1 MTKKI
6 ENFSIH
12 YFLTRALFLGIG
24 FSLILK
30 FTRQDSLFSFLVGTV
45 LSLPFILMINKINKE
60 KRNQSL
66 SDYLKEMKFLGVIIR
81 ILFLIFGILLLSESL
96 VFMQLFVSS
105 FVLIKTPLFFISLP
119 MILILI
125 KLSLS
130 KKDVLFRV
138 SACLFPISLFLT
150 LISLLGLSSYASLDN
165 LKPFFVSDVLSFIQ
179 SVFYYM
185 SLSISPSVLML
196 ITTNEKNVKSYLL
209 GSFTLIAKLFLILAI
224 IGPILARLYRF
235 PEYIILKEIKLLNFI
250 EKIENIVALSWVIDV
265 FVYMA
270 TSSEFIKELLPKK
283 KKKWIHIALILVL
296 YVLAFKFLGKYYTNE
311 ILIYYFLPMVTAG
324 IFLITVPLLFFKSLK
339 K

>member
-6 ENFSIH
+6 ENFSIN

-30 FTRQDSLFSFLVGTV
+30 LTRQDSLFSFLVGTL
-45 LSLPFILMINKINKE
+45 LSVPFILMINKINKE

-66 SDYLKEMKFLGVIIR
+66 VDYLKEMKFLGGVIR
-81 ILFLIFGILLLSESL
+81 VLLLIFGMLLLSESL

-119 MILILI
+119 MVLILI
-125 KLSLS
+125 KLSFS
-130 KKDVLFRV
+130 KKETLFRV

-150 LISLLGLSSYASLDN
+150 LISLLGLSTYATFDN

-185 SLSISPSVLML
+185 SLLVTPSILML
-196 ITTNEKNVKSYLL
+196 ITTNKNNVKPYLL
-209 GSFTLIAKLFLILAI
+209 GSFTLICKLFLILAI

-270 TSSEFIKELLPKK
+270 TSSEFIKELLPEKK
-283 KKKWIHIALILVL
+283 KNWFHIAIILIL

-311 ILIYYFLPMVTAG
+311 IYIYYFLPIVTATLFMLT
-324 IFLITVPLLFFKSLK
+324 IPLLFLKSLK